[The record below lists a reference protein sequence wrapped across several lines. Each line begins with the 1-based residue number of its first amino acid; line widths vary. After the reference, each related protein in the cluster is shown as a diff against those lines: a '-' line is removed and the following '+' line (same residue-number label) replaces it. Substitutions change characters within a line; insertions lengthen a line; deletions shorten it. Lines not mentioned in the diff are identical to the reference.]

1 MLLKILAIAML
12 MGPVAYG
19 QSLGDIAR
27 ENREKQAAED
37 ASAAKPRVITNANL
51 PKDPDANQPSQ
62 EQGSQEQ
69 GSQEQA
75 SQEQGSHEA
84 TPPASSKPAGNRPA
98 DRSSAN
104 RSAEDRRFAEKRM
117 AEQRAADQWKR
128 QILAQKT
135 KVATLQQHIDR
146 FKASIRFVDASA
158 YPNAAPYN
166 RDQARQLERVGQMQ
180 EQLDVEQNKLAEMQE
195 TARRAG
201 MHTAVYDP

>member
-27 ENREKQAAED
+27 ENREKQNAED

-51 PKDPDANQPSQ
+51 PSQ
-62 EQGSQEQ
+62 EPGSQNQ

-75 SQEQGSHEA
+75 SHEA

-117 AEQRAADQWKR
+117 AEQCAADQWKR

>member
-27 ENREKQAAED
+27 ENREKQNAED

-51 PKDPDANQPSQ
+51 PKDPDANLPSQ
-62 EQGSQEQ
+62 EPGSQNQ

-75 SQEQGSHEA
+75 SHEA

-128 QILAQKT
+128 QILAQKN
-135 KVATLQQHIDR
+135 KMAALQARIDQL
-146 FKASIRFVDASA
+146 KASM
-158 YPNAAPYN
+158 YPAGSSVQYDTLPY
-166 RDQARQLERVGQMQ
+166 QARQLQRERQ
-180 EQLDVEQNKLAEMQE
+180 QLRQDSRGRHHAQCRCGIGAFQQ
-195 TARRAG
+195 A
-201 MHTAVYDP
+201 

>member
-1 MLLKILAIAML
+1 MQPMLLKILAIAML

-27 ENREKQAAED
+27 ENREKQNAED

-51 PKDPDANQPSQ
+51 PKDPDANQP
-62 EQGSQEQ
+62 SQEQ